1 LLKFSKKTDYALIA
15 MRHMHGLGGE
25 HVSSAREIA
34 DRYGISYELVSKI
47 LQTLKRKSVID
58 SVQGAA
64 GGYRLSRNLS
74 GFSLLEFIEMIE
86 GPLGV
91 ADCTRV
97 GESAQCVISPECN
110 VLLPMR
116 ELNRKVLSVLRETTL
131 ESLFKDAGPMPVMP
145 VRQAVAGA
153 V

>member
-1 LLKFSKKTDYALIA
+1 MLKFSKKTDYALIA
-15 MRHMHGLGGE
+15 MRYMYGQGGE
-25 HVSSAREIA
+25 HISSAREIA

-47 LQTLKRKSVID
+47 LQTLKRKNVID

-64 GGYRLSRNLS
+64 GGYRLSRNLV

-91 ADCTRV
+91 ADCTRA

-116 ELNRKVLSVLRETTL
+116 ELNRRILSVLRETTL
-131 ESLFKDAGPMPVMP
+131 ESLFKDAGPLPSIP
-145 VRQAVAGA
+145 ARQLAVG
-153 V
+153 VG